1 MSSKKLRNGKIRD
14 VDQRNVSSKKN
25 CKKISDNFDLT
36 ECDKG
41 DNKLHLLNI
50 F

>member
-1 MSSKKLRNGKIRD
+1 MRSKKLRNGKIRD

-25 CKKISDNFDLT
+25 IKKISDNFVFT

-41 DNKLHLLNI
+41 DIKLHMLNI